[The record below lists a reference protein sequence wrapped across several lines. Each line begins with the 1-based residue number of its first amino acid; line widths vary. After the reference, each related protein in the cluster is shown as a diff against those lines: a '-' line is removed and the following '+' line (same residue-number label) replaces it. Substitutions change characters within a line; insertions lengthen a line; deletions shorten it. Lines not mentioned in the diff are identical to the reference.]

1 MKTKVIG
8 FINQKGGVGKTT
20 ILALLAT
27 YIHENYDENII
38 AIDLDYPQHSLNE
51 RRIADI
57 SLLQNDSD
65 DKDSLNNL
73 AKDPFPIQTLKIE
86 EIGDTLSEMKKSEN
100 YLIFV
105 DLAGTLNQKSY
116 LNLIKDLDF
125 AVIPLS
131 ASYLDFQ
138 ATIPIIEIISKN
150 SPKTKIIIVWNKIK
164 TSESPTIMNA
174 FEKYFSDVFP
184 KTYLMRHKIKDLVY
198 WKNNL
203 STIFPTT
210 KIKDF
215 AIEFYKQIN

>member
-20 ILALLAT
+20 ILALLAS
-27 YIHENYDENII
+27 YIHENHDENII

-65 DKDSLNNL
+65 DEANLNNL
-73 AKDPFPIQTLKIE
+73 VKDPFPIQTLKIE
-86 EIGDTLSEMKKSEN
+86 EIGDMLSEMKKSEN

-116 LNLIKDLDF
+116 LTLIKDLDC

-150 SPKTKIIIVWNKIK
+150 CPKTKVIIVWNKIK
-164 TSESPTIMNA
+164 SSESPAVMNA

-184 KTYLMRHKIKDLVY
+184 KIYLMRHKIKDLVY

-203 STIFPTT
+203 STIFPTL
-210 KIKDF
+210 KIKEF
-215 AIEFYKQIN
+215 ATEFYNQIN